1 MTSLTPTTEAILPP
15 TGVSSSPAP
24 PVLAPSLPP
33 GPRLPFPV
41 QSYLFWQRLVPFLTR
56 AQRRYGDVFTL
67 RMLPWGRAV
76 VIADPELVKEIVTGP
91 PEVFR
96 AGDANREVLE
106 VLGSRGLLVVDED
119 EHLTTRKR
127 LLPPLHG
134 ESVRAYEQ
142 LIAELTAE
150 RVQRWPIGKP
160 ISMHRES
167 REITSEAILRAVF
180 GAQDSPLLPELR
192 RVLAKITHV
201 TFVIGQWYVHNGL
214 EAVPPWKGYAAAVRR
229 AYELIDEL
237 IDDREARAD
246 LDERADMLSMLIRS
260 GESDREW
267 LHDQVMNLIVAG
279 HETTTTGLS
288 WAVELLARHPQAR
301 ARARESD
308 DAYLDAIVTETL
320 RLRTVLPGMA
330 RTLAQ
335 PATVGPYKFPA
346 GVTLLGLGVLMH
358 RDPRLYDQPEEFQ
371 PERWLDERPGTYT
384 WFPFGG
390 GRRRCIGAA
399 FAQMEMRVALR
410 TMLDRVDWE
419 AAGRHPERQK
429 NFHISLIPARGARI
443 VRTR

>member
-1 MTSLTPTTEAILPP
+1 MTSLSPTTEAIAPP
-15 TGVSSSPAP
+15 SGVGVSPAHSAP
-24 PVLAPSLPP
+24 APSLPP

-41 QSYLFWQRLVPFLTR
+41 QSFLFWQRLVPFLSR

-96 AGDANREVLE
+96 AGDANRKVLE

-119 EHLTTRKR
+119 EHLATRKR

-150 RVQRWPIGKP
+150 RLERWPIGKP

-167 REITSEAILRAVF
+167 REITSEVILRAVF

-201 TFVIGQWYVHNGL
+201 TFVISQWYIHNGL
-214 EAVPPWKGYAAAVRR
+214 GAVPPWKGYAAAVRR
-229 AYELIDEL
+229 TYTLINGL
-237 IDDREARAD
+237 IDDREGNAD
-246 LDERADMLSMLIRS
+246 LDERTDMLSMLIRS

-288 WAVELLARHPQAR
+288 WAVELLARNPRVR
-301 ARARESD
+301 AKAREAD
-308 DAYLDAIVTETL
+308 DAYLDAVVTETL
-320 RLRTVLPGMA
+320 RLRTVLPGAA

-335 PATVGPYKFPA
+335 PATVGPYTFPA
-346 GVTLLGLGVLMH
+346 GVTLLSLGVLMH
-358 RDPRLYDQPEEFQ
+358 RDPRIYDEPEEFR
-371 PERWLDERPGTYT
+371 PERWLEERPGTYS

-419 AAGRHPERQK
+419 AAGRRPERQK

>member
-1 MTSLTPTTEAILPP
+1 MTSASTEAVATSPRL
-15 TGVSSSPAP
+15 GSSRAP
-24 PVLAPSLPP
+24 SASSPSLPP
-33 GPRLPFPV
+33 GPPLPPPL
-41 QSYLFWQRLVPFLTR
+41 QSFLFWQRLVPFLTR

-76 VIADPELVKEIVTGP
+76 VIADPELVKEVVTGP

-96 AGDANREVLE
+96 AGEANREVLE
-106 VLGSRGLLVVDED
+106 VLGSRGLLVVDEE
-119 EHLTTRKR
+119 EHLATRKR

-134 ESVRAYEQ
+134 ESVRAYEG
-142 LIAELTAE
+142 LIAQLTAE
-150 RVQRWPIGKP
+150 RIARWEIGRP
-160 ISMHRES
+160 LPMHRES
-167 REITSEAILRAVF
+167 REITSEVILRAVF
-180 GAQDSPLLPELR
+180 GAQDSPLLPQLR

-201 TFVIGQWYVHNGL
+201 TFVISQWYVHNGL
-214 EAVPPWKGYAAAVRR
+214 EAVPPWRGYAAAVRR
-229 AYELIDEL
+229 AYELIDDL
-237 IDDREARAD
+237 IDDRERD
-246 LDERADMLSMLIRS
+246 GGIERRTDMLSMLIRS
-260 GESDREW
+260 GEHDREW

-288 WAVELLARHPQAR
+288 WAVELLGRHPRIRAR
-301 ARARESD
+301 ARAED

-335 PATVGPYKFPA
+335 PAQVGPYTFPA
-346 GVTLLGLGVLMH
+346 GVTLLGIGALMH
-358 RDPRLYDQPEEFQ
+358 RDPRIYPQPDEFR
-371 PERWLDERPGTYT
+371 PERWLQERPGTYT

-410 TMLDRVDWE
+410 TMLDHLDWE
-419 AAGRHPERQK
+419 AVGRRAERQK

>member
-1 MTSLTPTTEAILPP
+1 MTSLTTTETLTPP
-15 TGVSSSPAP
+15 SAVAVPAAPAP
-24 PVLAPSLPP
+24 SSSLPP

-41 QSYLFWQRLVPFLTR
+41 QSFLFWQLLVPFLSR
-56 AQRRYGDVFTL
+56 AQHRYGDVFTL

-76 VIADPELVKEIVTGP
+76 VIADPDLVKEIMTGP

-106 VLGSRGLLVVDED
+106 VLGPRGLLVVDED
-119 EHLTTRKR
+119 EHLATRKR

-134 ESVRAYEQ
+134 ESVRAYEE
-142 LIAELTAE
+142 LIAELTAARLE
-150 RVQRWPIGKP
+150 RWPIGKP

-167 REITSEAILRAVF
+167 REITSEVILRAVF

-201 TFVIGQWYVHNGL
+201 TFVISQWYVHNGL
-214 EAVPPWKGYAAAVRR
+214 EAVPPWKGYAAAVQRTY
-229 AYELIDEL
+229 ALINGL
-237 IDDREARAD
+237 IDDRERD
-246 LDERADMLSMLIRS
+246 EGLDERTDMLSMLIRS

-288 WAVELLARHPQAR
+288 WAVELLARHPEVR
-301 ARARESD
+301 TKARESD
-308 DAYLDAIVTETL
+308 DAYLDAVVTETL
-320 RLRTVLPGMA
+320 RLRTVLPGAA
-330 RTLAQ
+330 RTLAH
-335 PATVGPYKFPA
+335 PATVGPYTFPA
-346 GVTLLGLGVLMH
+346 GVTLLSLGVLMH
-358 RDPRLYDQPEEFQ
+358 RDPRIYEQPEAFR
-371 PERWLDERPGTYT
+371 PERWLQERPGTYS

-410 TMLDRVDWE
+410 TMLDRIDWE
-419 AAGRHPERQK
+419 ASGRRAERQK
-429 NFHISLIPARGARI
+429 NFHISLIPSRGARI

>member
-1 MTSLTPTTEAILPP
+1 MTSLSSTEAIASPA
-15 TGVSSSPAP
+15 GAGSSPAR
-24 PVLAPSLPP
+24 ASHKPSLPP

-41 QSYLFWQRLVPFLTR
+41 QSFLFWQRLVPFLSR

-76 VIADPELVKEIVTGP
+76 VIADPELVKEIMTGP

-106 VLGSRGLLVVDED
+106 VLGSRGLLVVDEE
-119 EHLTTRKR
+119 EHLATRKR
-127 LLPPLHG
+127 MLPPLHG
-134 ESVRAYEQ
+134 ESVKAYEQ

-150 RVQRWPIGKP
+150 RLERWPVGKT
-160 ISMHRES
+160 ISMHHES
-167 REITSEAILRAVF
+167 REITSEVILRAVF

-192 RVLAKITHV
+192 RVLAKITNV

-214 EAVPPWKGYAAAVRR
+214 EAVPPWKGYSAAVKRT
-229 AYELIDEL
+229 YELINQLIDEL
-237 IDDREARAD
+237 EEAPDRE
-246 LDERADMLSMLIRS
+246 ERTDMLSMLLRS

-288 WAVELLARHPQAR
+288 WAVELLARNPRVR
-301 ARARESD
+301 AKARESD

-320 RLRTVLPGMA
+320 RLRTVLPGAA
-330 RTLAQ
+330 RTLSQ
-335 PATVGPYKFPA
+335 PATAGTYTFPA
-346 GVTLLGLGVLMH
+346 GVTLLSLGVLMH
-358 RDPRLYDQPEEFQ
+358 RDARIYDHPDEFR
-371 PERWLDERPGTYT
+371 PERWLEQRPGTYS

-390 GRRRCIGAA
+390 GRRRCIGSA

-410 TMLDRVDWE
+410 TMLDRLDWE
-419 AAGRHPERQK
+419 AVGKRPERQK

>member
-1 MTSLTPTTEAILPP
+1 MTSLTPTEAIVPP

-119 EHLTTRKR
+119 EHLATRKR

-167 REITSEAILRAVF
+167 REITSEVILRAVF

-288 WAVELLARHPQAR
+288 WAVELLARHPEIR
-301 ARARESD
+301 AKAREAD
-308 DAYLDAIVTETL
+308 DAYLDAVVTETL
-320 RLRTVLPGMA
+320 RLRTVLPGAA

-335 PATVGPYKFPA
+335 PATVGPYTFPA
-346 GVTLLGLGVLMH
+346 GVTLLSLGVLMH
-358 RDPRLYDQPEEFQ
+358 RDPRIYDQPEEFR
-371 PERWLDERPGTYT
+371 PERWLDERPGTYS

-419 AAGRHPERQK
+419 AAGRRPERQK

>member
-1 MTSLTPTTEAILPP
+1 MTTPASTSTLTA
-15 TGVSSSPAP
+15 PAGAASTSRQTP
-24 PVLAPSLPP
+24 APSLPP

-41 QSYLFWQRLVPFLTR
+41 QSYLFWQRLVPFLSR

-76 VIADPELVKEIVTGP
+76 VIADPELVKEIMTGP
-91 PEVFR
+91 PEVFQ
-96 AGDANREVLE
+96 AGAANRKVLE
-106 VLGSRGLLVVDED
+106 VLGSSGLLVIDEE

-127 LLPPLHG
+127 MLPPLHG
-134 ESVRAYEQ
+134 ESVRAYED
-142 LIAELTAE
+142 LIAQLTAE
-150 RVQRWPIGKP
+150 RVERWPMGRTIK
-160 ISMHRES
+160 MHHES
-167 REITSEAILRAVF
+167 REITSDVILRAVF

-201 TFVIGQWYVHNGL
+201 TFVISQWYIHSGL

-229 AYELIDEL
+229 TYELIDLL
-237 IDDREARAD
+237 IDDRESGGD
-246 LDERADMLSMLIRS
+246 LDERTDMLSMLIRS
-260 GESDREW
+260 GESDRGW
-267 LHDQVMNLIVAG
+267 LRDQVMNLIVAG

-288 WAVELLARHPQAR
+288 WAVELLARHPEAR
-301 ARARESD
+301 ARARDGD
-308 DAYLDAIVTETL
+308 DAYLDAVVTETL
-320 RLRTVLPGMA
+320 RLRTVLPGAA

-335 PATVGPYKFPA
+335 PATVGQYTFPA
-346 GVTLLGLGVLMH
+346 GVTLLSLGVLMH
-358 RDPRLYDQPEEFQ
+358 RDPRLYDEPEEFR
-371 PERWLDERPGTYT
+371 PERWLKERPGTYT

-410 TMLDRVDWE
+410 TMLDRIDWE
-419 AAGRHPERQK
+419 AVGGRPERQK

>member
-1 MTSLTPTTEAILPP
+1 MTGISSTEAFAPLSD
-15 TGVSSSPAP
+15 VSARAAHSAPKPA
-24 PVLAPSLPP
+24 LPP

-41 QSYLFWQRLVPFLTR
+41 QSILFWQLIVPFLSR
-56 AQRRYGDVFTL
+56 AQQRYGDVFTL
-67 RMLPWGRAV
+67 RMLPWGKAV
-76 VIADPELVKEIVTGP
+76 VIADPELVKQVALGP
-91 PEVFR
+91 PEIFR
-96 AGDANREVLE
+96 AGEANRNVLE
-106 VLGSRGLLVVDED
+106 VLGSKGLLVVDEE
-119 EHLTTRKR
+119 EHLATRKR

-142 LIAELTAE
+142 LIAELTAT
-150 RVQRWPIGKP
+150 RVRSWPIGRS

-167 REITSEAILRAVF
+167 REITSEVILRAVF

-192 RVLAKITHV
+192 SVLAKITHV
-201 TFVIGQWYVHNGL
+201 TFVISQWYVHSGL
-214 EAVPPWKGYAAAVRR
+214 EAVPPWKGYAGAVRR
-229 AYELIDEL
+229 AYELINQL
-237 IDDREARAD
+237 IDERERGED
-246 LDERADMLSMLIRS
+246 LSERTDMLSMLIRS

-288 WAVELLARHPQAR
+288 WAVELLARHPRVRTA
-301 ARARESD
+301 AREGD

-335 PATVGPYKFPA
+335 PATVGPYTFPA
-346 GVTLLGLGVLMH
+346 GVTLLGLGMLMH
-358 RDPRLYDQPEEFQ
+358 RDPRIYEQPEEFR

-384 WFPFGG
+384 WLPFGG

-410 TMLDRVDWE
+410 TMLERIDWE
-419 AAGRHPERQK
+419 AVGRRPERQK

>member
-1 MTSLTPTTEAILPP
+1 MTSLTQMTTETL
-15 TGVSSSPAP
+15 AP
-24 PVLAPSLPP
+24 PSAVLAPPHPASEPWLPP

-41 QSYLFWQRLVPFLTR
+41 QSFLFWQHLVPFLSR

-67 RMLPWGRAV
+67 RMLPWGKAV
-76 VIADPELVKEIVTGP
+76 VIADPELVKEIMTSP
-91 PEVFR
+91 PEVLR
-96 AGDANREVLE
+96 AGEANRAVLE

-142 LIAELTAE
+142 LIAELTTE
-150 RVQRWPIGKP
+150 RVEGWPIGRP
-160 ISMHRES
+160 ISMHKES
-167 REITSEAILRAVF
+167 REITSDVILRAVF
-180 GAQDSPLLPELR
+180 GAQDSSLLPELR

-201 TFVIGQWYVHNGL
+201 TFVISQWYVHNGL
-214 EAVPPWKGYAAAVRR
+214 EALPPWKGYAAAVRR
-229 AYELIDEL
+229 AYELINDL
-237 IDDREARAD
+237 IDDRERTGD
-246 LDERADMLSMLIRS
+246 LDERTDMLSMLIRS

-288 WAVELLARHPQAR
+288 WAVELLARHPQVR
-301 ARARESD
+301 AKARESD

-320 RLRTVLPGMA
+320 RLRTVLPGAA
-330 RTLAQ
+330 RTLSE
-335 PATVGPYKFPA
+335 PATVGPYTFPA
-346 GVTLLGLGVLMH
+346 GVTLLSLGVLMH
-358 RDPRLYDQPEEFQ
+358 RDPRLYEQPDAFR
-371 PERWLDERPGTYT
+371 PERWLNERPGTYT

-419 AAGRHPERQK
+419 AAGRRPERQK